1 MQELKSLQRVRIS
14 TDEFPQGR
22 RLAMWREVY
31 GRGITSVDIEPIGE
45 APFHADVAFTLLPD
59 VGIAAGSRSAAH
71 YKVTRELAGQGRDII
86 GISILRSGFAT
97 STQFGKELIDGV
109 GSASVL
115 MPDDPSTSTMLSDG
129 SFTTLALSRPAIT
142 ALLPNLSAA
151 AGRCIRSDDAALC
164 LLRRYVEMVQEEAP
178 AFANRQIAHSVSTH
192 ILDLAALALGARGD
206 VAELARLRGARATR
220 FQAIKADILGRLGSS
235 DLSTGDIA
243 ARHGI
248 SSRYVRKLFE
258 EEGSS
263 FSFFVLNERLSR
275 AWRMLG
281 DRRYAHLNIARIAHE
296 NGFGD
301 ISYFNRVFRRHFGA
315 TPSDVREAARLT
327 WRD

>member
-1 MQELKSLQRVRIS
+1 
-14 TDEFPQGR
+14 
-22 RLAMWREVY
+22 MWREVY
-31 GRGITSVDIEPIGE
+31 GRGINSVDIEPIGDV
-45 APFHADVAFTLLPD
+45 PFHADVAFTLLPD

-71 YKVTRELAGQGRDII
+71 YKVTRELAGRGRDII
-86 GISILRSGFAT
+86 GISILRSGSAT
-97 STQFGKELIDGV
+97 STQYGKELIDGV
-109 GSASVL
+109 GSASIL
-115 MPDDPSTSTMLSDG
+115 MSDDPSTSTMLSEG
-129 SFTTLALSRPAIT
+129 SFTTLALSRPAMT

-151 AGRCIRSDDAALC
+151 AGRCIRNDDAALC
-164 LLRRYVEMVQEEAP
+164 LLRRYVEMVQEAP
-178 AFANRQIAHSVSTH
+178 AFEDRQIAQSVSTH

-206 VAELARLRGARATR
+206 VAELARLRGARAAR
-220 FQAIKADILGRLGSS
+220 FQAIKADILGRLGSR
-235 DLSTGDIA
+235 DLSTDDIA
-243 ARHGI
+243 VRHGI

-263 FSFFVLNERLSR
+263 FSCFILSERLSR

-281 DRRYAHLNIARIAHE
+281 DRRCAHLNIARIAHE
-296 NGFGD
+296 SGFGD